1 MKYFSLKCPL
11 AQLFLWL
18 LKLISFLMQ
27 MKIFQLKL
35 SLLGAWSITE
45 NEINIYIFILIIC
58 VTFEKTQVSSQ
69 KVSFLE
75 KVN

>member
-35 SLLGAWSITE
+35 SLLGAWSVTE